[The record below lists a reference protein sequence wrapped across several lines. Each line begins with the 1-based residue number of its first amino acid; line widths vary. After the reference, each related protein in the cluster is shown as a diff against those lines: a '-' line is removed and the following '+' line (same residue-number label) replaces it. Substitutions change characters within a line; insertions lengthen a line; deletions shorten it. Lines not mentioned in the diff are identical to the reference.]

1 MRFVWKISEL
11 KGDAKAIIQA
21 KYLVSLIE
29 DDLTIETEGYW
40 DFDPEKATI
49 PTSQVTEQM
58 VANWIDEG
66 TTQDGVS
73 SIKSRLLEQLESV
86 KKQQEIALPWKPPT
100 FRLV

>member
-21 KYLVSLIE
+21 KYHVSLIE
-29 DDLTIETEGYW
+29 DDLRIETEGYW
-40 DFDPEKATI
+40 DFDPTKATI

-58 VANWIDEG
+58 VANWIDES
-66 TTQDGVS
+66 TTQEGIS
-73 SIKSRLLEQLESV
+73 SIKSRLIEQLESV

-100 FRLV
+100 FRLS

>member
-11 KGDAKAIIQA
+11 KGDDKAIIQA

-86 KKQQEIALPWKPPT
+86 KKQQDIALPWKPPT
-100 FRLV
+100 FKLV

>member
-11 KGDAKAIIQA
+11 KGDEKAIIQA

-29 DDLTIETEGYW
+29 DDLTIQTEGYW

-100 FRLV
+100 FRLS

>member
-11 KGDAKAIIQA
+11 KGDEKAIIQA

-49 PTSQVTEQM
+49 PTAQVTEQM

-100 FRLV
+100 FRLS

>member
-11 KGDAKAIIQA
+11 KGDEKAIIQA
-21 KYLVSLIE
+21 KYHVSLIE
-29 DDLTIETEGYW
+29 DDLRIETEGYW
-40 DFDPEKATI
+40 NFDAENATV
-49 PTSQVTEQM
+49 PTSQVTEEM
-58 VANWIDEG
+58 VAKWIDEG

-100 FRLV
+100 FRLS

>member
-1 MRFVWKISEL
+1 MRFVWKILDL

-21 KYLVSLIE
+21 KYHLSLIE
-29 DDLTIETEGYW
+29 DDLRIETEGYW
-40 DFDPEKATI
+40 DFDPSKATI

-86 KKQQEIALPWKPPT
+86 KKQQKIALPWKPPT
-100 FRLV
+100 FRLS

>member
-11 KGDAKAIIQA
+11 KGDEKAIIQA

-66 TTQDGVS
+66 TTQDGIS